1 MRVHEGSLDGTG
13 LRVAVVASR
22 FNDTIVQRLVDGAA
36 SCLTKHGVA
45 DDDIDLYWVPG
56 AWEIP
61 VVAQRIAKTGTVD
74 AVVALGLVVRG
85 QTAHFEYV
93 AGESA
98 ALGRVALETGVPM
111 SFGVLTT
118 ENWEQAQD
126 RAGGKMGNKGWEA
139 AQAALETAT
148 LLKTL

>member
-36 SCLTKHGVA
+36 SCLTRHGVA

-61 VVAQRIAKTGTVD
+61 VVSQRIAKAGTVD

>member
-1 MRVHEGSLDGTG
+1 M
-13 LRVAVVASR
+13 
-22 FNDTIVQRLVDGAA
+22 QRLVDGAA

>member
-13 LRVAVVASR
+13 LRVAMVASR

>member
-61 VVAQRIAKTGTVD
+61 VVAQRIAKAGTVD

>member
-13 LRVAVVASR
+13 LRVAMVASR

-139 AQAALETAT
+139 AQAALEAAT

>member
-13 LRVAVVASR
+13 LRVAMVASR

-85 QTAHFEYV
+85 QTAHVEYV

>member
-13 LRVAVVASR
+13 LRVAMVASR

-36 SCLTKHGVA
+36 SCLIKHGVA